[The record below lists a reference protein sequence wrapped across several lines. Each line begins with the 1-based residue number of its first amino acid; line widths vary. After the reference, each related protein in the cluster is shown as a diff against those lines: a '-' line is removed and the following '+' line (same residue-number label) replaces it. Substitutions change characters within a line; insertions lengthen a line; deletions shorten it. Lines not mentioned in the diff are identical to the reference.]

1 MGSIIGPYVTVA
13 HEMGHNFGFSHDTGM
28 FSPRWEKWGLGEG
41 EGGRLVT
48 ISEPCLLQLFCPKTD
63 RVQFLISK
71 IVQVSFGKAI
81 IGCSIVLFSYSN

>member
-13 HEMGHNFGFSHDTGM
+13 HEMGHNFGFSHDTGK
-28 FSPRWEKWGLGEG
+28 FSPKWEKWGGG
-41 EGGRLVT
+41 GVVRGRLVT